1 MASHFRSDSAGSLLS
16 TKDLDQ
22 AASLIRFRSFS
33 FLAVFSI
40 LIVVGV
46 LCSIFV
52 TIPIKISGP
61 SVTWSDVGVLQI
73 AAKDPGSI
81 TSISVKVGDRVESG
95 QVIAVLDQ
103 SGLQDKLQAVEYRLK
118 VLNTYIDDIQRLQ
131 YSDKIQRERYIKSSE
146 ELMSSSK
153 ALNQNRLSRLKE
165 RKGVLKKL
173 LDDELIQFDQYNSLA
188 DRIDQAE
195 DKIISDER
203 MVIAELKE
211 ESYKHS
217 ADTRELLQ
225 KQLEADQLSSEVELL
240 KSQLADQGKLKS
252 RISGRVVEVT
262 ASVGDFLS
270 PGSPVVLVQPDADE
284 SQLTFVVFIS
294 SDQVKP
300 VKKGMRTELELS
312 AFPPTKYGKLVAEV
326 VSVSPMPM
334 SSSGL
339 MKELR
344 NDQLVNQ
351 ITQNGSPF
359 MVKVDILRD
368 KETGEFVWSSSS
380 NSKRELQVGM
390 LGEGSIITR
399 YERLA
404 WLLFPQTE

>member
-1 MASHFRSDSAGSLLS
+1 MTSL
-16 TKDLDQ
+16 
-22 AASLIRFRSFS
+22 
-33 FLAVFSI
+33 
-40 LIVVGV
+40 
-46 LCSIFV
+46 
-52 TIPIKISGP
+52 
-61 SVTWSDVGVLQI
+61 
-73 AAKDPGSI
+73 
-81 TSISVKVGDRVESG
+81 
-95 QVIAVLDQ
+95 
-103 SGLQDKLQAVEYRLK
+103 
-118 VLNTYIDDIQRLQ
+118 
-131 YSDKIQRERYIKSSE
+131 SE
-146 ELMSSSK
+146 
-153 ALNQNRLSRLKE
+153 
-165 RKGVLKKL
+165 
-173 LDDELIQFDQYNSLA
+173 FDQYNSLA

-270 PGSPVVLVQPDADE
+270 PGSPVILVQPDADE

-368 KETGEFVWSSSS
+368 EVTGEFVWSSAS

>member
-1 MASHFRSDSAGSLLS
+1 
-16 TKDLDQ
+16 
-22 AASLIRFRSFS
+22 
-33 FLAVFSI
+33 
-40 LIVVGV
+40 
-46 LCSIFV
+46 
-52 TIPIKISGP
+52 
-61 SVTWSDVGVLQI
+61 
-73 AAKDPGSI
+73 
-81 TSISVKVGDRVESG
+81 
-95 QVIAVLDQ
+95 
-103 SGLQDKLQAVEYRLK
+103 
-118 VLNTYIDDIQRLQ
+118 
-131 YSDKIQRERYIKSSE
+131 
-146 ELMSSSK
+146 
-153 ALNQNRLSRLKE
+153 
-165 RKGVLKKL
+165 VLKKL

-188 DRIDQAE
+188 DRIDQAQ

-203 MVIAELKE
+203 MAIAELKE

-225 KQLEADQLSSEVELL
+225 KKLEADQLSSEVELL

-270 PGSPVVLVQPDADE
+270 PGSPVILVQPDADE
-284 SQLTFVVFIS
+284 NQLTFVVFIS

-368 KETGEFVWSSSS
+368 AKTGEFLWSSSS
-380 NSKRELQVGM
+380 TSKRELQVGM
-390 LGEGSIITR
+390 LGVGSIITR